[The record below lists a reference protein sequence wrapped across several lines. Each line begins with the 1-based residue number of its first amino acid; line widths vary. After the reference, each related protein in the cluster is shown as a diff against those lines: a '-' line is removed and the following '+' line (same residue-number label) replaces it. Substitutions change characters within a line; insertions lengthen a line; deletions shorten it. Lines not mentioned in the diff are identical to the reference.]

1 MFAFQLALNTNIS
14 IKNEVSGKWYES
26 KWYNSNAFQECSLSS
41 NKFALIRG
49 LQIFINL
56 KKHNSKE
63 TCRHYRFQI
72 FYQRK
77 KKVLRFRLILRDH
90 LIISSKCLVTSA
102 RHHSRKS
109 SICTIAEINHRK
121 LQESKPTGGWYFFI
135 CIIKLLNHR
144 KKAPQICPDLSICKN
159 IGVSENKKK

>member
-1 MFAFQLALNTNIS
+1 MHHQLWKL
-14 IKNEVSGKWYES
+14 
-26 KWYNSNAFQECSLSS
+26 SLVRMIHE
-41 NKFALIRG
+41 LLMLG
-49 LQIFINL
+49 LQNLIISKTQFIRR
-56 KKHNSKE
+56 KKRKWGCKDDRN
-63 TCRHYRFQI
+63 CRFKN